1 MYVQTHTHIRMKSS
15 FYPRVMWHYSG
26 PLSSYIKPSLS
37 CFFKNTFLSDI
48 TISKFLFQIYMALQ
62 EKLAV
67 LNPWT
72 SSGQQSQNQNY
83 VCNTKI
89 HLSFTLGWNAH
100 AWSKTKLQ
108 VSPWESTLWHQT
120 ILSSFCSLYKY
131 SKKCFKNS
139 IPVKNF
145 PNTVLKII
153 HCIQSQP
160 LQSF

>member
-1 MYVQTHTHIRMKSS
+1 MYVHTHTHIRMKSS

-48 TISKFLFQIYMALQ
+48 TLSKFLFQIYMALQ

-72 SSGQQSQNQNY
+72 TSGQQSQNQNY
-83 VCNTKI
+83 ICNTKI

-108 VSPWESTLWHQT
+108 VG
-120 ILSSFCSLYKY
+120 ISLR
-131 SKKCFKNS
+131 
-139 IPVKNF
+139 V
-145 PNTVLKII
+145 NTVASNYTVIILFFVQILKKM
-153 HCIQSQP
+153 
-160 LQSF
+160 L